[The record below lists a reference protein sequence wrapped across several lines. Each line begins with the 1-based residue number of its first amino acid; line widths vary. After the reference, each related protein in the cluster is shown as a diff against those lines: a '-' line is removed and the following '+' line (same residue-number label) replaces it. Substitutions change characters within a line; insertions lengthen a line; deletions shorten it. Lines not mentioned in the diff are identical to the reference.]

1 MSSKA
6 RDGRV
11 YVRVSSEERAAIVRR
26 ARAAGLNASE
36 YMRRRSLVDGD
47 RPVIETDAETLK
59 LLYRDLRLAGSNLNQ
74 LSREV
79 HITHDPGCIAPFLDV
94 ALVKVGD
101 AADAVSGFLA
111 DARNV

>member
-11 YVRVSSEERAAIVRR
+11 YVRVSSEERAAIERR
-26 ARAAGLNASE
+26 ARAAGLSKSE

-47 RPVIETDAETLK
+47 RPIIRADSEALR
-59 LLYRDLRLAGSNLNQ
+59 LLYRDLRLVGSNLNQ
-74 LSREV
+74 LAREV
-79 HITHDPGCIAPFLDV
+79 NITHDPGRIAPFLDV

-101 AADAVSGFLA
+101 AADAVSAFLA